1 MDATKDPLALAEFSY
16 GTGHID
22 PVRAADAGLVYE
34 TVAEDYVKMLGSVGY
49 KPAKL
54 GKIFGVKRSCLT
66 RGRITP
72 KDLNYPS
79 MTACIKANGNKVV
92 TFSEKFTRVVTNVGL
107 GNSTYKVTTTK
118 SSDYIVSVEPST
130 LAFGAMNEKKSFE
143 VVISGKTNAK
153 MVSASL
159 EWSDGIHRVRSPV
172 VLYRDDL

>member
-1 MDATKDPLALAEFSY
+1 MDATKDPLALAGFSY
-16 GTGHID
+16 GAEHID
-22 PVRAADAGLVYE
+22 PVRAADAGLIYE

-54 GKIFGVKRSCLT
+54 GKIFGGKRSCLT

-79 MTACIKANGNKVV
+79 MTACIKAN
-92 TFSEKFTRVVTNVGL
+92 
-107 GNSTYKVTTTK
+107 
-118 SSDYIVSVEPST
+118 VEPSI
-130 LAFGAMNEKKSFE
+130 LAFEAMNEKKSFK
-143 VVISGKTNAK
+143 VVISGKTKEK

-172 VLYRDDL
+172 VPYRDDL